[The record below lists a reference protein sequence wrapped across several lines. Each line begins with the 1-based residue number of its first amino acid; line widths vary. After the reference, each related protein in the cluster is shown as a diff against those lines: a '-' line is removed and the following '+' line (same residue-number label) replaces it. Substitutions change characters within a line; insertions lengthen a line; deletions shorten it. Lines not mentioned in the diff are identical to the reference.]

1 MKSNYI
7 YFFLCGLLLCSC
19 EPRRNLVY
27 FSDESSSSKN
37 SRIEQGEAVIKIQT
51 NDLLRI
57 SVSSLSIESNVLFNS
72 PSTQSSYRVDNKG
85 NVNFPVAGNIKLEGL
100 DLEQAQIK
108 IVKDLLKYVK
118 DPIVNVAFLNFKIT
132 VIGEVNRPSSFTIAD
147 EKVNLLEALGMAGD
161 MTAYGK
167 RENVLIIR
175 ESKGQR
181 TMARVNL
188 NNKEVL
194 NSPYFYLKQNDIV
207 YVEPD
212 PSKALSVSRS
222 NRVIP
227 IVTASISVLS
237 LIVQAFLRYY

>member
-7 YFFLCGLLLCSC
+7 YFILCILLLCSC

-27 FSDESSSSKN
+27 FSEDSSSGN
-37 SRIEQGEAVIKIQT
+37 ISRIVPGEAAIKIQP

-57 SVSSLSIESNVLFNS
+57 SVSSLSVESNVLFNS
-72 PSTQSSYRVDNKG
+72 PSTQSGYRIDHNG
-85 NVNFPVAGNIKLEGL
+85 NINFPVAGNIKLDGL

-108 IVKDLLKYVK
+108 ITNELLKYVK
-118 DPIVNVAFLNFKIT
+118 NPIVNVAFLNFKIT
-132 VIGEVNRPSSFTIAD
+132 VIGEVNNPSSFTITD

-161 MTAYGK
+161 MTAFGK

-175 ESKGQR
+175 ETKGQR
-181 TMARVNL
+181 TMTRVNL

-212 PSKALSVSRS
+212 PAKALSVSRS

-227 IVTASISVLS
+227 IITSSISVLS
-237 LIVQAFLRYY
+237 LIVQAFLRFY

>member
-19 EPRRNLVY
+19 EPQRNLVY
-27 FSDESSSSKN
+27 FGDESSSSKN
-37 SRIEQGEAVIKIQT
+37 SRIEQEEAVIKIQT

-57 SVSSLSIESNVLFNS
+57 SVSSLSVESNVLFNS
-72 PSTQSSYRVDNKG
+72 PSTQSSYRVDNNG

-108 IVKDLLKYVK
+108 IVKDLVKYVK

-237 LIVQAFLRYY
+237 LIVQAFLRFY

>member
-7 YFFLCGLLLCSC
+7 YFFLCVLLLCSC
-19 EPRRNLVY
+19 EPQRNLVY

-37 SRIEQGEAVIKIQT
+37 LRIEQGEAVIKIQA

-57 SVSSLSIESNVLFNS
+57 SVSSLSIESNALFNS
-72 PSTQSSYRVDNKG
+72 PSTQSSYRVDNNG

-108 IVKDLLKYVK
+108 IVKDLVKYVK

-132 VIGEVNRPSSFTIAD
+132 VIGEVNRPSSFTITD

-237 LIVQAFLRYY
+237 LIVQAFLRFY